1 MTESYNHQEAFDFL
15 GLPSGGKISWEKL
28 RELLLDVPTAL
39 FFANAYKL
47 PRKDVVELLSRL
59 FDLPVLS
66 ALQEGGHSE
75 ELQDYLVSIFPE
87 EMTVNVFPGKAEAPK
102 AAAPNKELLL
112 PLWEAAQVE
121 LAASIQ
127 EVADRLGK
135 VLASLPGRE
144 GHMAFKTMAK
154 MNRRGTVGS
163 FDAFVQ
169 HQAAPKPNLVI
180 LDVSGSMTEAT
191 VATIVE
197 DVVRLAWGAD
207 AWLAIVSDSCFVWE
221 PGSATVQSI
230 LASAE
235 YRGTRYEEL
244 LPLFLEREWGV
255 VTTIADYDSSGR
267 VKSVF
272 DQKARGS
279 IETLLDLSL
288 VERPTF
294 MAEVLGILA
303 KEVKPLMV
311 GTHNLTNQYYHS
323 Y

>member
-1 MTESYNHQEAFDFL
+1 MTERYNHQEAFEFL

-39 FFANAYKL
+39 FFAKAYKL
-47 PRKDVVELLSRL
+47 PRRDVEDMLNRL
-59 FDLPVLS
+59 FNLPVLS

-75 ELQDYLVSIFPE
+75 ELQDYLADVFPE
-87 EMTVNVFPGKAEAPK
+87 EMVNVFSEKAEAPA
-102 AAAPNKELLL
+102 AAAPNTELLL
-112 PLWEAAQVE
+112 PLWEAAQLE

-135 VLASLPGRE
+135 VLTSLPGRE

-163 FDAFVQ
+163 FDAFVK

-230 LASAE
+230 LDSAE
-235 YRGTRYEEL
+235 YRGTHYEEL
-244 LPLFLEREWGV
+244 LPLFLTREWGV
-255 VTTIADYDSSGR
+255 VTTIADYDSSWR

-288 VERPTF
+288 AERPTF

-311 GTHNLTNQYYHS
+311 GTHDLTNQYYRS

>member
-1 MTESYNHQEAFDFL
+1 MTERYNHQEAFEFL

-47 PRKDVVELLSRL
+47 PRKNVVELLSRL
-59 FDLPVLS
+59 FNLPVLG

-75 ELQDYLVSIFPE
+75 ELQDYLVELFPE
-87 EMTVNVFPGKAEAPK
+87 EMVNVFSGKVKAPK
-102 AAAPNKELLL
+102 AAAPNEELLL
-112 PLWEAAQVE
+112 PLWEAAQLE

-163 FDAFVQ
+163 FDAFVK

-180 LDVSGSMTEAT
+180 LDVSGSMTEPT

-230 LASAE
+230 LSAAE
-235 YRGTRYEEL
+235 YRGTHYEEL

-255 VTTIADYDSSGR
+255 VTTIADYDSSW
-267 VKSVF
+267 SVRSLF
-272 DQKARGS
+272 RQQARGS
-279 IETLLDLSL
+279 IETLLDLSF
-288 VERPTF
+288 VEQPTF
-294 MAEVLGILA
+294 MAEALSVLA

-311 GTHNLTNQYYHS
+311 GTHDLTYQS
-323 Y
+323 YRSY

>member
-1 MTESYNHQEAFDFL
+1 MTKRYNHQEAFEFL

-39 FFANAYKL
+39 FFAKAYKL

-59 FDLPVLS
+59 FNLPVLG

-75 ELQDYLVSIFPE
+75 ELQDYLADVFPE
-87 EMTVNVFPGKAEAPK
+87 EMVNVFSGKAEAPE
-102 AAAPNKELLL
+102 AAAPNEELLL
-112 PLWEAAQVE
+112 PLWEAAQLE

-163 FDAFVQ
+163 FDAFVK

-180 LDVSGSMTEAT
+180 LDVSGSMTEPT

-230 LASAE
+230 LDSAE
-235 YRGTRYEEL
+235 YRGTHYEEL

-255 VTTIADYDSSGR
+255 VTTIADYDSSWS

-272 DQKARGS
+272 NQKARSS

-311 GTHNLTNQYYHS
+311 GTHDLTYQNYRS